1 MIGMIQNP
9 TKKIVIN
16 YPINKV
22 KESVIN
28 IPNALQFCH
37 FRECNE
43 VFNTYTFSRNE
54 FLSVGVFIDV
64 TLTQVDM
71 NRCEVGIEVRR
82 KIGAF
87 DEWIEVQKANKHIEE
102 FIKTIGSILTN
113 GVPIKQQVNEVKSD
127 FSLSDIPATIG
138 AFAVIGAL
146 IFYGFKL
153 GNYLINVIF

>member
-1 MIGMIQNP
+1 MIGVIPNP

-28 IPNALQFCH
+28 IPNVLQFCH

-54 FLSVGVFIDV
+54 FLSAGVFIDV
-64 TLTQVDM
+64 TLTPVD
-71 NRCEVGIEVRR
+71 NRCEVEIVVRR

-87 DEWIEVQKANKHIEE
+87 DEWVEVQKANKHIEE
-102 FIKTIGSILTN
+102 FMNTIGSILTN
-113 GVPIKQQVNEVKSD
+113 GVPLKQQVNEVKSD

-138 AFAVIGAL
+138 AFALIGAL

-153 GNYLINVIF
+153 GNYLISVIF